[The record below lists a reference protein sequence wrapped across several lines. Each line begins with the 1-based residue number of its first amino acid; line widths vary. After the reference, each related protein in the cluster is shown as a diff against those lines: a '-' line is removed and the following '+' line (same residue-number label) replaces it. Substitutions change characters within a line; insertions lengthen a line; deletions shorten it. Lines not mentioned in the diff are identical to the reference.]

1 MNNNGFETLDLIT
14 ILSLGLAIDNSLQHT
29 NDELFAQNKQILKK
43 LEKLERLENNVRLN
57 ES

>member
-29 NDELFAQNKQILKK
+29 NDELFAQSKQILK
-43 LEKLERLENNVRLN
+43 KLERLENNVRLN